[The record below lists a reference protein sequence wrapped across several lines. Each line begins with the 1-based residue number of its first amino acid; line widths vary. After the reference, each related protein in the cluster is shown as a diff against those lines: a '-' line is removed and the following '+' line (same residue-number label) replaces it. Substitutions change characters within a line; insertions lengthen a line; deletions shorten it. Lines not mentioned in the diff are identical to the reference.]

1 MKNGQGEKAMELFSE
16 LKQFRM
22 IDDLGIGSSR
32 PGTAINGLTIIEKGG
47 AGLRSGEQ
55 MVKLYRE

>member
-1 MKNGQGEKAMELFSE
+1 MELFSE

-32 PGTAINGLTIIEKGG
+32 PGTAINGLTIVEKGG